1 VLTVQLRAAISQ
13 IACGYHALRPID
25 TAFRPLDIQR
35 QEARASAVDYSSS
48 TRGNIMFARITAFT
62 LLSLH
67 AARAACAAES
77 SLLIE
82 NVTLVSPELPQP
94 LGNRNVLVRDGR
106 IAVVSE
112 KPIPAPPGVRR
123 LDGSG
128 KFLTPGLTDAHV
140 HVTNAVGLIPNDTSL
155 PELEQAFLKQQP
167 RSYLYFGVTQVLDPA
182 NRPERVA
189 EFAAQ
194 PLHPDIR
201 RCGVAPV
208 VDGYPIMWLD
218 KAIRHKV
225 FNDWIYEP
233 ANASA
238 HPLPE
243 GANAAEH
250 TPEAVVARIA
260 ASGAICVKIAL
271 EDGFGDENDWPIMS
285 VDTLKRV
292 RVAAT
297 QHNLLLVA
305 HANALD
311 MQRMAVAGNVDIIL
325 HGVWNWN
332 ELDKAP
338 GIPPAIDALLRSI
351 HDKKIGYQATLRVLP
366 GVWELLDPQFL
377 DDPTLTKVVPPSLLA
392 WYRTEPAQWFKRE
405 AFGPN
410 PNGPV
415 ILAHQREADAHWATS
430 EHGKR
435 ALRHLF
441 ELGQPMLLGS
451 DTPSAPTYA
460 NQPGYDTYKEMR
472 TMAEI
477 GIPLQAIFAAGT
489 LNNARSLRLEKDY
502 GTIEKG
508 KIANLLLLDANPLAS
523 VEAWAKIDMVILHG
537 EPIERESLA
546 AGR

>member
-1 VLTVQLRAAISQ
+1 
-13 IACGYHALRPID
+13 
-25 TAFRPLDIQR
+25 
-35 QEARASAVDYSSS
+35 
-48 TRGNIMFARITAFT
+48 MFSRITTSA
-62 LLSLH
+62 LLSLL
-67 AARAACAAES
+67 AAGATVAAES
-77 SLLIE
+77 TLLIE

-94 LGNRNVLVRDGR
+94 LGNRHVLVRDGR
-106 IAVVSE
+106 IALVSE
-112 KPIPAPPGVRR
+112 RPIPVPAGARR

-140 HVTNAVGLIPNDTSL
+140 HVSDAVGLSPNDPSL
-155 PELEQAFLKQQP
+155 TELEKDFLKQQP
-167 RSYLYFGVTQVLDPA
+167 RSYLYFGVTQVLDTA
-182 NRPERVA
+182 NRPDRVA

-194 PLHPDIR
+194 PQHPDIR

-208 VDGYPIMWLD
+208 VDGYPILWLD

-260 ASGAICVKIAL
+260 ASGALCVKIAL
-271 EDGFGDENDWPIMS
+271 EDGFGGQSDWPIMS
-285 VDTLKRV
+285 ADTLRRV
-292 RVAAT
+292 RAAVT
-297 QHNLLLVA
+297 KHGLLLVA

-332 ELDKAP
+332 EFDQAP
-338 GIPPAIDALLRSI
+338 GIPPAIDALMRSI
-351 HDKKIGYQATLRVLP
+351 RDKKIGYQATLRVLP
-366 GVWELLDPQFL
+366 GVWDLLDPKLL
-377 DDPTLTKVVPPSLLA
+377 DDPTFTKVVPPRLLA
-392 WYRTEPAQWFKRE
+392 WYRTEPAQWFKRQ

-410 PNGPV
+410 V
-415 ILAHQREADAHWATS
+415 DAAAILARQREADSHWATS

-435 ALRHLF
+435 ALRHLY
-441 ELGQPMLLGS
+441 ELGHPMLLGS
-451 DTPSAPTYA
+451 DTPSAPTYG

-477 GIPLQAIFAAGT
+477 GIPLRDIFAAGT
-489 LNNARSLRLEKDY
+489 INNARSLKLEKDY
-502 GTIEKG
+502 GTIEPG

-523 VEAWAKIDMVILHG
+523 VEAWTKIDKVILHG
-537 EPIERESLA
+537 EPIDRETLA

>member
-1 VLTVQLRAAISQ
+1 
-13 IACGYHALRPID
+13 
-25 TAFRPLDIQR
+25 
-35 QEARASAVDYSSS
+35 
-48 TRGNIMFARITAFT
+48 MFARIAAFT
-62 LLSLH
+62 LLTVS
-67 AARAACAAES
+67 AAFAAEGT
-77 SLLIE
+77 LLIE

-94 LGNRNVLVRDGR
+94 LGNRHVLVRDGR
-106 IAVVSE
+106 IAAVSD
-112 KPIPAPPGVRR
+112 KPIPMPQGARR

-140 HVTNAVGLIPNDTSL
+140 HVSDAVGLTPNDPSL
-155 PELEQAFLKQQP
+155 ADLEKEFLKQQP
-167 RSYLYFGVTQVLDPA
+167 RSYLYFGVTQVLDTA

-189 EFAAQ
+189 EFAALPQ
-194 PLHPDIR
+194 HPDIR

-233 ANASA
+233 ANASV
-238 HPLPE
+238 HPMPE

-260 ASGAICVKIAL
+260 ASGALCVKIAL
-271 EDGFGDENDWPIMS
+271 EDGFGDQTDWPIMS
-285 VDTLKRV
+285 ADTLRRV
-292 RVAAT
+292 RAAVT
-297 QHNLLLVA
+297 RHNLLLVA

-311 MQRMAVAGNVDIIL
+311 MQRLAVAGNVDIIL
-325 HGVWNWN
+325 HGAWNWN
-332 ELDKAP
+332 EFDKAQ
-338 GIPPAIDALLRSI
+338 GIPPAIDALMRSI
-351 HDKKIGYQATLRVLP
+351 YDKKIGYQATLRVLP
-366 GVWELLDPQFL
+366 GVWDLMDPKLL
-377 DDPTLTKVVPPSLLA
+377 DDPTFAKVVPPRLLA

-410 PNGPV
+410 VDGAAM
-415 ILAHQREADAHWATS
+415 LARQREADSRWATS

-435 ALRHLF
+435 ALRHLY
-441 ELGQPMLLGS
+441 ELGQPMLMGS
-451 DTPSAPTYA
+451 DTPSAPTYG

-477 GIPLQAIFAAGT
+477 GIPLEAIFAAAT
-489 LNNARSLRLEKDY
+489 INNARSLRLEKDY

-523 VEAWAKIDMVILHG
+523 VEAWTKIDKVILHG
-537 EPIERESLA
+537 VPIERESLA

>member
-1 VLTVQLRAAISQ
+1 MFSRFPAFAILSLL
-13 IACGYHALRPID
+13 A
-25 TAFRPLDIQR
+25 
-35 QEARASAVDYSSS
+35 ASA
-48 TRGNIMFARITAFT
+48 T
-62 LLSLH
+62 
-67 AARAACAAES
+67 CAAES
-77 SLLIE
+77 TLLIE

-94 LGNRNVLVRDGR
+94 LGGRHVLVRDGR

-112 KPIPAPPGVRR
+112 KPIPVPQGARR

-128 KFLTPGLTDAHV
+128 KFLTPGITDAHV
-140 HVTNAVGLIPNDTSL
+140 HVSDAVGLTPNDPSL
-155 PELEQAFLKQQP
+155 ADLEKDFLKQQP
-167 RSYLYFGVTQVLDPA
+167 RSYLYFGVTQVLDTA
-182 NRPERVA
+182 NRPARVA
-189 EFAAQ
+189 EFAAEPQ
-194 PLHPDIR
+194 HPDIR

-233 ANASA
+233 ANARA

-260 ASGAICVKIAL
+260 ASDAICVKIAL
-271 EDGFGDENDWPIMS
+271 EDGFGDATDWPIMS
-285 VDTLKRV
+285 TDTLKRV
-292 RVAAT
+292 RAAAT
-297 QHNLLLVA
+297 RHGLLLVA

-332 ELDKAP
+332 ELDKTQ
-338 GIPPAIDALLRSI
+338 GVPPAMDAHLRSI
-351 HDKKIGYQATLRVLP
+351 RDKKIGYQATLRVLP
-366 GVWELLDPQFL
+366 GVWELMDPKLL
-377 DDPTLTKVVPPSLLA
+377 DDPTFKKVVPRRILD
-392 WYRTEPAQWFKRE
+392 WYRTEPAQWFKLQV
-405 AFGPN
+405 FGPN
-410 PNGPV
+410 FDGAAM
-415 ILAHQREADAHWATS
+415 LERQREADSRWATS

-435 ALRHLF
+435 ALRHLY

-451 DTPSAPTYA
+451 DTPSAPTYG

-477 GIPLQAIFAAGT
+477 GIPLEAIFAAAT
-489 LNNARSLRLEKDY
+489 INNARSLRLEKDY
-502 GTIEKG
+502 GTIENG

-523 VEAWAKIDMVILHG
+523 VEAWTKIDKVILHG
-537 EPIERESLA
+537 EPIERETLA